1 MAKRKTAKRKV
12 VAKRKVAAK
21 TAGARIR
28 DTWAATLATLASA
41 EAEVENQIRVLL
53 KNNKISA
60 KDARA
65 ALRDLR
71 SRIDRERKKALKQLD
86 ARLKGLQARIRK
98 ERKTV
103 TKMVEDGVQ
112 SALAALNIPS
122 RQEVTD
128 LTGKVEQLSRKIDS
142 IRRK

>member
-12 VAKRKVAAK
+12 APK

-41 EAEVENQIRVLL
+41 EAEVEKQIRVLL
-53 KNNKISA
+53 KNNNISA
-60 KDARA
+60 KDARS

-71 SRIDRERKKALKQLD
+71 SRIDRERKKALRQLD
-86 ARLKGLQARIRK
+86 TRLRGLQSRIRK
-98 ERKTV
+98 ERTTV
-103 TKMVEDGVQ
+103 AKMVEDGVQ
-112 SALAALNIPS
+112 TTLAALNIPS
-122 RQEVTD
+122 RREVND
-128 LTGKVEQLSRKIDS
+128 LTAKVAQLSRKIDS